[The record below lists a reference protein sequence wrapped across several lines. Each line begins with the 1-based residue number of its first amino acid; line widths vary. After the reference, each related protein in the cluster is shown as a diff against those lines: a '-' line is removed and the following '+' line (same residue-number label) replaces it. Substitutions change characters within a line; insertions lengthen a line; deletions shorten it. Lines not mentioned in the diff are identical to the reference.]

1 MLLQLVSYNYLD
13 KIWICFG
20 LNLSLIWISFD
31 CVFMMDLNSY
41 GYGLSFI
48 IWLNWIWISF
58 GLNKEFIW
66 NLIGILKLDWKLK
79 ITFWVIGLE
88 FNIRMELIFN
98 LDLDLD
104 FNWIE
109 FGVVFSIGLELD
121 MDLKLV
127 HGYLE
132 LNLNLLVYG
141 KWSGI
146 KLDNEIDLIYSGIGF
161 HCFDIK

>member
-1 MLLQLVSYNYLD
+1 
-13 KIWICFG
+13 
-20 LNLSLIWISFD
+20 
-31 CVFMMDLNSY
+31 
-41 GYGLSFI
+41 
-48 IWLNWIWISF
+48 
-58 GLNKEFIW
+58 
-66 NLIGILKLDWKLK
+66 
-79 ITFWVIGLE
+79 
-88 FNIRMELIFN
+88 
-98 LDLDLD
+98 
-104 FNWIE
+104 
-109 FGVVFSIGLELD
+109 